1 MRELTLNRVAL
12 SRAIWHRIF
21 ENAEMLSAFK
31 AEILSQ
37 SQELE
42 KLRPQAAYNTGSIS
56 SAAVWTL
63 TATAYYFATK
73 TIAEVG
79 TFIGRSTYAMAEG
92 CYYAGV
98 NPTIHTCDFS
108 NDIDLTG
115 LRHFA
120 MSDTELIQYRKRP
133 SGEMFKSLA
142 DAKASVDWLHL
153 DGRLTDQELDS
164 IKAITHDRTL
174 YTMDDFEGLEKG
186 VANTQ
191 RLLNALGGAGY
202 LLVYPPERDTLSHF
216 GLRDGCTTAMLLPR
230 CLFALTVQ

>member
-1 MRELTLNRVAL
+1 MKELTLNRVAL

-21 ENAEMLSAFK
+21 ENAEMLSAYK

-42 KLRPQAAYNTGSIS
+42 KMRSQAAYDTGSIS
-56 SAAVWTL
+56 AAAVWTL
-63 TATAYYFATK
+63 TATAYYFAPK
-73 TIAEVG
+73 VIAEVG
-79 TFIGRSTYAMAEG
+79 TFIGRSTYAIAEG

-120 MSDTELIQYRKRP
+120 MSNTELIQYRKK
-133 SGEMFKSLA
+133 SSLEMFMALEAS
-142 DAKASVDWLHL
+142 KASVDWVHL
-153 DGRLTDQELDS
+153 DGRLTDQEMQS
-164 IKAITHDRTL
+164 VKAVQHDRTL

-191 RLLNALGGAGY
+191 RLINTLGTAAH
-202 LLVYPPERDTLSHF
+202 LLIYPPERDTLEHF

-230 CLFALTVQ
+230 CLFALTAQ